1 MEGISIH
8 APAKGATQRK
18 HLKVSV
24 RIFQSTLPRRERRA
38 SYETRTSGRCYFN
51 PRSREG
57 SDSTLCGGNL
67 LFDLY
72 FNPRSRE
79 GSDVRR
85 FFRLDRTELF
95 QSTLP
100 RRERPS
106 RCERKQRRWK
116 FQSTLPRRERRRS
129 MQSRAADGDFN
140 PRSREGS
147 DIFTLPRRERH
158 ISTTSKY
165 PFGYFNPRSRE
176 GSDARVTQ
184 TADEWE
190 VLFQSTLPRR
200 ERLER
205 KLHNK
210 QTDIISIHA
219 PAKGATSRPTSISST
234 AAFQSTLPRRERR
247 ITSSFSSHRA
257 RFQSTLPRRERPL
270 ARPRLAVRTVISIHA
285 PAKGATVQPHRGGHG
300 IPISIH
306 APAKGATLRRH
317 GADIYTIQFQS
328 TLPRRERHKIL
339 YACG

>member
-1 MEGISIH
+1 MLDGRMEVRLSASLREGSDYTTINLYFVSHVFQSTLPRRERRPANGRFRCAPPHFNPRSREGSDIFRLPQSIRSDISIH
-8 APAKGATQRK
+8 APAKGAT
-18 HLKVSV
+18 
-24 RIFQSTLPRRERRA
+24 RELRDA
-38 SYETRTSGRCYFN
+38 DEW
-51 PRSREG
+51 E
-57 SDSTLCGGNL
+57 
-67 LFDLY
+67 
-72 FNPRSRE
+72 
-79 GSDVRR
+79 V
-85 FFRLDRTELF
+85 LF

-147 DIFTLPRRERH
+147 DIFRLPQSIRSDISIHAPAKGATRELR
-158 ISTTSKY
+158 
-165 PFGYFNPRSRE
+165 
-176 GSDARVTQ
+176 D
-184 TADEWE
+184 ADEWE

>member
-1 MEGISIH
+1 MGGWRCGYLRRSREGSDYTTIN
-8 APAKGATQRK
+8 
-18 HLKVSV
+18 LYFVSHV
-24 RIFQSTLPRRERRA
+24 FQSTLPRRERRPA
-38 SYETRTSGRCYFN
+38 NGRFRCAPPHFN

-67 LFDLY
+67 FLICISIHA
-72 FNPRSRE
+72 PAKGATRE
-79 GSDVRR
+79 LRD
-85 FFRLDRTELF
+85 
-95 QSTLP
+95 
-100 RRERPS
+100 
-106 RCERKQRRWK
+106 
-116 FQSTLPRRERRRS
+116 
-129 MQSRAADGDFN
+129 
-140 PRSREGS
+140 
-147 DIFTLPRRERH
+147 
-158 ISTTSKY
+158 
-165 PFGYFNPRSRE
+165 
-176 GSDARVTQ
+176 
-184 TADEWE
+184 ADEWE